1 MEITRCETGTAGR
14 LVLNLSATVL
24 YRSSWQYEAWHCCVK
39 WWHSGTATQT
49 FLQQMA
55 CHKLSVHHNNGQQL
69 VSPQLTKFTRRT
81 TLWCKMT
88 VAFSSLLMAL
98 LHISLLGTFPHYG
111 CFLVS
116 GVMLWAMFHNVPH
129 PPIIHWRNCSLYCR
143 CNISNACEKVQSE
156 ELCDHLWCSLAHCAH
171 TFL

>member
-55 CHKLSVHHNNGQQL
+55 CHNLSVHHNNGQQL

-88 VAFSSLLMAL
+88 VVFSSLLMAL
-98 LHISLLGTFPHYG
+98 LHISLLGEIKDISTLWMLFGLRCHVRSY
-111 CFLVS
+111 VS
-116 GVMLWAMFHNVPH
+116 QC
-129 PPIIHWRNCSLYCR
+129 PPPPNNSL
-143 CNISNACEKVQSE
+143 KK
-156 ELCDHLWCSLAHCAH
+156 LLSL
-171 TFL
+171 L